1 MCQGVESYV
10 LVRIPRQFAYGANR
24 VKSFIVAGLLVQPE
38 TTHMVQLR
46 HFRWLASI
54 VLALALLI
62 GSTAQSAAAD
72 VKVWLNSNSGVYHC
86 PGGQYYGN
94 TKNGK
99 YLSERE
105 AVSQGYRAAYGQSCS
120 PQASR
125 AAASTQIQSLSSSQS
140 ASGTKVWV
148 NPSSNVYH
156 CPGSRYYGNTKKGR
170 YVSESEAIAGGNR
183 PAYGA
188 RC

>member
-1 MCQGVESYV
+1 
-10 LVRIPRQFAYGANR
+10 
-24 VKSFIVAGLLVQPE
+24 
-38 TTHMVQLR
+38 MVQLR
-46 HFRWLASI
+46 SFRWLASV

-62 GSTAQSAAAD
+62 CSAAQSVAAD
-72 VKVWLNSNSGVYHC
+72 IKVWLNSNSGVYHC

-94 TKNGK
+94 TKKGK

-105 AVSQGYRAAYGQSCS
+105 AVSQGYRAAYGQACS

-125 AAASTQIQSLSSSQS
+125 AASSTQMQSLTSSQP
-140 ASGTKVWV
+140 ASGTRVWV
-148 NPSSNVYH
+148 NPSSHVYH

-170 YVSESEAIAGGNR
+170 YVSESEAIASGNR

>member
-10 LVRIPRQFAYGANR
+10 RVRIPRQFAYGANR
-24 VKSFIVAGLLVQPE
+24 DTSFIVAVLLTQPE
-38 TTHMVQLR
+38 TRPMVQLR
-46 HFRWLASI
+46 RFRWQAS
-54 VLALALLI
+54 VFLALALLI
-62 GSTAQSAAAD
+62 GSAAQSAAAN
-72 VKVWLNSNSGVYHC
+72 VKVWLNTNSGVYHC

-94 TKNGK
+94 TKKGK

-105 AVSQGYRAAYGQSCS
+105 AVSQGYRAAYGQACS
-120 PQASR
+120 PQAPR
-125 AAASTQIQSLSSSQS
+125 AASPTQIQSLSSSQP
-140 ASGTKVWV
+140 ASGARVWV
-148 NPSSNVYH
+148 NSSSNVYH

-170 YVSESEAIAGGNR
+170 YVSESEAIASGNR